1 MTSTD
6 ALAIVILLTIIIAIA
21 VYLLHWL
28 YRHSSKDQSFVRTGL
43 GGEKVVMGGGAFLVP
58 IVHTI
63 TRVNMNAVPIEIRRT
78 SEQSLITKNKMRV
91 DVIAEFLVRVIGS
104 TAGVST
110 AARTLGERTSRPAEL
125 KEIVQ
130 GRFVDAMAAVA
141 ATMTMDEIHT
151 NRGRYIN
158 EVADLGAK
166 TLENNGLELE
176 NASLTSLNQTDVAV
190 FDPNNA
196 FDAEGL
202 AQLTDQIEQHRKRR
216 NQIESDTRIQI
227 TLKDYETEQRSLE
240 IGRDLEYARIEQQR
254 DIETRKST
262 QLAQIE
268 DERSKSSIS
277 IESARNRTEQETERI
292 RIARTKLVESERIT
306 SENEIRALA
315 IQKQQVTEL
324 AEINSQRD
332 IEAQRILTRQQIEA
346 ERIDND
352 RKIRE
357 YEIRTRQTLSMID
370 TQAIGD
376 IDSARLDKDRRVES
390 SRIETTKIIDLL
402 SVDKDKQIRVSS
414 EIAQAEQDRA
424 RIMRRYHVQLEQ
436 LNKDEE
442 ITQAEIAKNENIK
455 LAETLARRKIED
467 NAIATGRELDQM
479 RVSARNFIDRFEIEQ
494 RKEVEIVDKERLIAV
509 INKSIE
515 EAYAKTKQAEA
526 RKHQVLVE
534 EQIQSARDEEAAGR
548 AKRID
553 LIAAESR
560 TERETL
566 RVTSYAKAE
575 KEATELRALGRIAEA
590 NADEVRYEKDAAGQ
604 RLLNESENMRSDSSR
619 RSAIYENLV
628 RTLPN
633 IIRESVKPME
643 NIESI
648 KILQVDGLPG
658 LNSPSETGG
667 GVPGNGQDGGSG
679 SMTDKVVNSAMKY
692 RTHVALVDGLMKELG
707 LPIENLGSAG
717 GMQFRNF
724 LNQGDKGGGK
734 DD

>member
-104 TAGVST
+104 KAGVST

-277 IESARNRTEQETERI
+277 IESARNRTEQESERI